1 MRHPSYNPTTKA
13 NDVALIFLPE
23 GVVTEITSVP
33 RVELNRNPN
42 NPSVG
47 QVLEVF
53 GWGATCEEPGTDCP
67 NADDMPNL
75 IQTGNLEY
83 VANEAC
89 NILRSVTED
98 MLCAKTDS
106 TDGVASGRGDSG
118 TCDSFNIRSRK
129 FYIADAAFPPLPSGG
144 PLVMVKKNGNTV
156 QVGVVSYGTRGKVSF
171 CPVKCYGFC
180 LKWSLKYNDFH
191 TRRHY
196 RQKNISTFA
205 GRFCKCQLL
214 L

>member
-23 GVVTEITSVP
+23 GRVTEITSVP
-33 RVELNRNPN
+33 RVGLNRNPDV
-42 NPSVG
+42 PAVG
-47 QVLEVF
+47 QNLEVF
-53 GWGATCEEPGTDCP
+53 GWGATCVAPGTDCP
-67 NADDMPNL
+67 NAHDMPNL

-156 QVGVVSYGTRGKVSF
+156 QVGVVSYGAGGKFLSREM
-171 CPVKCYGFC
+171 
-180 LKWSLKYNDFH
+180 LWILSEMES
-191 TRRHY
+191 
-196 RQKNISTFA
+196 QI
-205 GRFCKCQLL
+205 Q
-214 L
+214 

>member
-1 MRHPSYNPTTKA
+1 MRHPKFNPTTFA
-13 NDVALIFLPE
+13 NDVTLIFLPE

-53 GWGATCEEPGTDCP
+53 GWGATCVAPGTDCP
-67 NADDMPNL
+67 NAHDMPNL

-89 NILRSVTED
+89 KILRSDLTED
-98 MLCAKTDS
+98 GLCAKTDS
-106 TDGVASGRGDSG
+106 ADGVASGPGDSG

-156 QVGVVSYGTRGKVSF
+156 QVGVVSYGAGGKFLSREM
-171 CPVKCYGFC
+171 
-180 LKWSLKYNDFH
+180 LWILSEMES
-191 TRRHY
+191 
-196 RQKNISTFA
+196 QI
-205 GRFCKCQLL
+205 Q
-214 L
+214 